1 MKNHIKLF
9 MALFV
14 LLLGFGCHDK
24 GPCINGSGNQ
34 NTMSFQVAP
43 FTGINIVG
51 AADVHVRYGTTQSVT
66 VSGHQN
72 ILNELQNDVLG
83 NTWQIELNNDHCY
96 RDYNLTV
103 DIEIPELEKLGIEGS
118 GEIDVYAF
126 PNMTQLDVT
135 IDGSGE
141 VSIMDAIENVSELD
155 ISITGSGEYNGYLLK
170 TDTCTIHLNG
180 SGDCKTYVNDLLDVT
195 ISGSGVVKYKGSPTI
210 QSNISG
216 SGEILDAN

>member
-9 MALFV
+9 MALFI

-24 GPCINGSGNQ
+24 GPCINGSGSQ
-34 NTMSFQVAP
+34 NTITFQVDP

-51 AADVHVRYGTTQSVT
+51 TADVHIRYDTTQSIT

-96 RDYNLTV
+96 RNYNLTV
-103 DIEIPELEKLGIEGS
+103 DIEIPVLEKLGISGS
-118 GEIDVYAF
+118 GDIDVYHF
-126 PNMTQLDVT
+126 PNMPQLDVT

-141 VSIMDAIENVSELD
+141 VSIMDAIENVDELNLN
-155 ISITGSGEYNGYLLK
+155 IVGSGEYNGFLLK
-170 TDTCTIHLNG
+170 SDTCIINLNG
-180 SGDCKTYVNDLLDVT
+180 SGNCETYVNDLLDVT
-195 ISGSGVVKYKGSPTI
+195 ISGSGSVKYKGSPTI

-216 SGEILDAN
+216 SGEIIDAN